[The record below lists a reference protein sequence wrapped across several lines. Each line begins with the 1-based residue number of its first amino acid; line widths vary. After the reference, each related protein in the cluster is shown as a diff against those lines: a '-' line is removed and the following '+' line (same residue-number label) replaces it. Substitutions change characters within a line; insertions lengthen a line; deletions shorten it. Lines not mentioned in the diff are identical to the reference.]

1 MKTLVTWYSFAD
13 AFKACGRESQFS
25 RPALMALF
33 DYLEELEASCGM
45 EFQLDVVG
53 LCCDFAEYD
62 SALEA
67 ARAFGF
73 QVGIDDKVEAPLE
86 WLQNRTSL
94 IPIAGQSGV
103 VIHNF

>member
-67 ARAFGF
+67 ATAFGF
-73 QVGIDDKVEAPLE
+73 QVGIDDKAEAPLE
-86 WLQNRTSL
+86 WLQNRTSV